1 MNYTSTRDN
10 SRQVTAQEAI
20 VQGIS
25 PEGGLFVPE
34 TVPALTGED
43 LQALA
48 KMTYTQRACATPL
61 PVFDRLDP
69 GGACHG
75 GGGRLWRGAL

>member
-25 PEGGLFVPE
+25 PEGGLFAILLWKIKE
-34 TVPALTGED
+34 IATNSALSF
-43 LQALA
+43 LV
-48 KMTYTQRACATPL
+48 KP
-61 PVFDRLDP
+61 RLV
-69 GGACHG
+69 
-75 GGGRLWRGAL
+75 